1 MTCRKRH
8 QKCDESRP
16 SCFNCQL
23 RGIECGGYGI
33 RLTNFVPCSG
43 PNGQSQM
50 VSKMMRGSSNT
61 SWCEKQRSKRQK
73 RAPKAPSSPRVLED
87 PSRPAPEIGDTVITL
102 QTSPAP
108 NNGPAGQ
115 NLEKPPNDNSLTG
128 STASSYSADACFDTV
143 APLPLPDSDQGIE
156 SPVGIE
162 SSISAWDQVLMVLA
176 SLGHVG
182 PTLPSTSASVADYPT
197 SLSFSIDMD
206 NSNEV
211 IEHIPDGTAA
221 YNFPLRSDHCMQPG
235 KESAQEIS
243 EPSDRSGL
251 FAEAAEANE
260 SLFIPSHITSFETYL
275 FQHCTSFS

>member
-1 MTCRKRH
+1 
-8 QKCDESRP
+8 
-16 SCFNCQL
+16 
-23 RGIECGGYGI
+23 
-33 RLTNFVPCSG
+33 
-43 PNGQSQM
+43 
-50 VSKMMRGSSNT
+50 MRGSSNT